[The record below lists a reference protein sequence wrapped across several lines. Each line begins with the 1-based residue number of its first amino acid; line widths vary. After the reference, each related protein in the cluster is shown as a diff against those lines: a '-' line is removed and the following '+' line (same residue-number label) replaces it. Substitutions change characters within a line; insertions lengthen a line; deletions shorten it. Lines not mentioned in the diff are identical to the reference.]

1 MKEIRESELCH
12 KKVEKL
18 SKMSLDHD
26 YTKLEK
32 DVEVPAK
39 TKQRIQMPRK
49 QINQITRQ
57 QTIQLSGLPPN
68 NATEKTVKISMGQ
81 GFRAKIEASCAA
93 ETSALLCLSEWT
105 GKLDEPSK
113 SVQVLE
119 NSSKTENSEI
129 PKDFGPYN
137 RGRDPYTNT
146 EEASIVKDIIDNR
159 GYNRLKGNQFWQEC
173 KERGIAC
180 QGNRTWQSMKERFRK
195 KISPNIHNYD
205 LTDQELGYF
214 RKCQEGI
221 LVEFDSSSDEESMSE
236 SVQEEPMNHHDQAI
250 DLNCDAK
257 LDHFEDVDQS
267 SPPMKKCKKAKK
279 ETINQKLRLP
289 YNATHV
295 HKNIDENQVIRRSKR
310 IRSFE
315 QENLKIQKEI
325 ERKEY
330 LQNLRQKLIE
340 EQRLKHQS
348 KQKSQPKYNILL
360 VPDFACAFCDEHF
373 VTLGKLNQ
381 HVQSEHTGKINAPPT
396 EAIFLPNETKSE
408 IESEIE
414 IKEEP
419 LVDPLDL

>member
-1 MKEIRESELCH
+1 
-12 KKVEKL
+12 
-18 SKMSLDHD
+18 MSLDHD
-26 YTKLEK
+26 YTNLEK
-32 DVEVPAK
+32 DNEVFAK
-39 TKQRIQMPRK
+39 TKQTIQMPRK
-49 QINQITRQ
+49 QINQIPRK
-57 QTIQLSGLPPN
+57 QTIQLTGLPPN

-129 PKDFGPYN
+129 PKDFGPNN

-195 KISPNIHNYD
+195 KISPNIHKYN
-205 LTDQELGYF
+205 LTNEELGNF
-214 RKCQEGI
+214 QKCQEGI
-221 LVEFDSSSDEESMSE
+221 LVEFDTRNDIKLEGPAI
-236 SVQEEPMNHHDQAI
+236 QEDPMNHHDQAI

-257 LDHFEDVDQS
+257 LDHFEDIDQS
-267 SPPMKKCKKAKK
+267 SPPMKKRKTAKK

-310 IRSFE
+310 IRSYE

-340 EQRLKHQS
+340 EQRLNHQP